1 MSPNPPSE
9 LTPRTW
15 LVIFGAFTSL
25 FCTVGFLNCFGVFE
39 EYYAEVPLANQSES
53 TIGWIGALCLFSLF
67 SISTVAGALLDT
79 FGPELLIRTG
89 SVGTVFGIMM
99 ISLCTKL
106 YQFILA
112 QGFLLGI
119 SMSLVTWPAVGL
131 IGQYI
136 KKKSAA
142 AMGIVIAGS
151 SFGGVIW
158 PIAIKQLLYKPSIG
172 FGWTMRIVGFIMI
185 PLLLFSCIV
194 CKSPP
199 KTPVV
204 VEDASQF
211 EGSVV
216 NHTSPVPEAE
226 KVVDRKAEVTALYK
240 KPAMQLLCLA
250 VFFIYFGMFAPFFY
264 TTSYAVQ
271 QGFSTSLAFYTVS
284 IVNGASFFG
293 RIIPG
298 IIADKFGRFNCFIIT
313 TLVAGVV
320 ALCWT
325 KVNSVAGLVIWC
337 AAYGFA
343 SGGILSLQQA
353 CAAQVATPSTLG
365 LAIGS
370 VAGSTAF
377 SAMANVPI
385 SGALVEKYGYL
396 SLSIFTGVS
405 LLLGA
410 ILLIVARFV
419 QNRTFLAII

>member
-1 MSPNPPSE
+1 MSQNAPSE

-25 FCTVGFLNCFGVFE
+25 FCTVGFLNSFGVFE

-53 TIGWIGALCLFSLF
+53 TIGWIGAICLFCLF
-67 SISTVAGALLDT
+67 SISTIAGSLLDT

-89 SVGTVFGIMM
+89 SVGTVLGVMM

-136 KKKSAA
+136 KRKSAGP
-142 AMGIVIAGS
+142 MGIAIAGS

-158 PIAIKQLLYKPSIG
+158 PIAIKQLLYKPNIG

-194 CKSPP
+194 CNSPP
-199 KTPVV
+199 KAPVV
-204 VEDASQF
+204 IEDATKI
-211 EGSVV
+211 EDGSVV
-216 NHTSPVPEAE
+216 NPTDPIPE
-226 KVVDRKAEVTALYK
+226 KVVDRKAQAMALYK
-240 KPAMQLLCLA
+240 KPSMRLLCLA

-264 TTSYAVQ
+264 TTSYAVKK
-271 QGFSTSLAFYTVS
+271 GFSTSFAFYTVS

-298 IIADKFGRFNCFIIT
+298 IVADKLGRFNCLIIA
-313 TLVAGVV
+313 TLLAGVI

-325 KVNSVAGLVIWC
+325 KVDSVTGLAIWS

-343 SGGILSLQQA
+343 LGGILSLQQA
-353 CAAQVATPSTLG
+353 SAAQVATPSTIG

-370 VAGSTAF
+370 VAGCCAL

-396 SLSIFTGVS
+396 ALSIFTGVS
-405 LLLGA
+405 LLVGA
-410 ILLIVARFV
+410 ILLLLARFA
-419 QNRTFLAII
+419 QTRTLLAVI

>member
-1 MSPNPPSE
+1 MSENPPSE

-39 EYYAEVPLANQSES
+39 EYYAEVPLANESES
-53 TIGWIGALCLFSLF
+53 TIGWIGAICLFSLF

-79 FGPELLIRTG
+79 FGPELLIWTG
-89 SVGTVFGIMM
+89 SVGTVFGVMM

-119 SMSLVTWPAVGL
+119 SMSLVTWPAIGL
-131 IGQYI
+131 VGQYI

-151 SFGGVIW
+151 SFGGIIW
-158 PIAIKQLLYKPSIG
+158 PIAIKQLLYKPNIG

-185 PLLLFSCIV
+185 PLLLFSCIF
-194 CKSPP
+194 CKPPP
-199 KTPVV
+199 KAPVV
-204 VEDASQF
+204 IEEASKI
-211 EGSVV
+211 ENGSVV
-216 NHTSPVPEAE
+216 NATDPVPE
-226 KVVDRKAEVTALYK
+226 KVVDRKAEVIALYK
-240 KPAMQLLCLA
+240 QPSMQLLCLA

-264 TTSYAVQ
+264 TTSYAVGK
-271 QGFSTSLAFYTVS
+271 GFSTSLVFYTVS

-298 IIADKFGRFNCFIIT
+298 IIADKFGRFNCFIIA
-313 TLVAGVV
+313 TLLAGVV
-320 ALCWT
+320 AFCWT
-325 KVNSVAGLVIWC
+325 TVTSVAGLVIWC

-410 ILLIVARFV
+410 ILLLTARLIL
-419 QNRTFLAII
+419 NRNPLAII